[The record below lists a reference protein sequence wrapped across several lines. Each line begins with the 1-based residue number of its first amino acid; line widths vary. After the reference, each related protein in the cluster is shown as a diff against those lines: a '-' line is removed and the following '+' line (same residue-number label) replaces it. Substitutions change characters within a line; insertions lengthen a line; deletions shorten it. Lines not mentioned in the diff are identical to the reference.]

1 MKNAYIK
8 SETDTKEVTRFGVKR
23 EDILI
28 GGKKDALDNPEFK
41 EMLKTLNQGD
51 EIYFGSPS
59 DISRESASSIIKTI
73 EYLQNEKNIK
83 VYVPLAKGG
92 CVGEY
97 YTRTLLLICQKE
109 AHEGYSFKARMME
122 AK

>member
-1 MKNAYIK
+1 MKYAYIK
-8 SETDTKEVTRFGVKR
+8 SETDTKEVTRFGVKK

-41 EMLKTLNQGD
+41 EMLKMFNEGD
-51 EIYFGSPS
+51 EIYFSSPS

-83 VYVPLAKGG
+83 VYVPLVKGG
-92 CVGEY
+92 SVGEY
-97 YTRTLLLICQKE
+97 YTYTLLLICQKE
-109 AHEGYSFKARMME
+109 AYKGYSFKARMIE